1 MCGEQLFV
9 IMHLGLQWGCER
21 FCQASINCYGSEQ
34 FSLWLAV
41 GNSVK
46 RSQRWSQWK
55 TSIKHVSYL
64 PNTSIVDMF
73 SITTIAKTLNIRV
86 KLDAAANCTLPFKSL
101 SVFIFELAYT
111 FSAKPLLLGFDG
123 FIFILTN
130 LSTFPHTFTLQLWF
144 QPPGGSI
151 WKWIAHTDYIGRTGG
166 CAHYLS

>member
-1 MCGEQLFV
+1 M
-9 IMHLGLQWGCER
+9 
-21 FCQASINCYGSEQ
+21 
-34 FSLWLAV
+34 
-41 GNSVK
+41 GNSCLLSCIWVFNEDVK
-46 RSQRWSQWK
+46 DSVRLLLIAMGLSSSHYDLLWETRLK
-55 TSIKHVSYL
+55 DHKDEVSGKPASNMFLIYL

-130 LSTFPHTFTLQLWF
+130 LSTFPHTFTLQL
-144 QPPGGSI
+144 
-151 WKWIAHTDYIGRTGG
+151 
-166 CAHYLS
+166 